1 MPKTRTTNI
10 SLRSSGQDGKKEK
23 NMSNKFE
30 IKEFINTLPEEGL
43 VLICGRP
50 YSGKST
56 CIIETLNRV
65 CENDSAL
72 FFSVEM
78 SKVMLNREFNINR
91 NAIMDDSPNLSFDDF
106 KNKVQEHGTKYI
118 FLDYVQL
125 MDVQGVNSYTEALEY
140 LVGSLSQYA
149 KDNHKLIISTFQLRM
164 FEKKENIQLEDFLI
178 FDYRQA
184 INADAVYFIER
195 TSRIKKL
202 K

>member
-1 MPKTRTTNI
+1 M
-10 SLRSSGQDGKKEK
+10 D
-23 NMSNKFE
+23 NKFE
-30 IKEFINTLPEEGL
+30 IEDFITALPEEGL

-65 CENDSAL
+65 CENDSAI
-72 FFSVEM
+72 FFSIEM
-78 SKVMLNREFNINR
+78 NKTMLNRKFNINL
-91 NAIMDDSPNLSFDDF
+91 NAVVDDTLGLSFDDF
-106 KNKVQEHGTKYI
+106 KNKAQEYGTKYI

-125 MDVQGVNSYTEALEY
+125 VDVKGANSYTEALEY

-184 INADAVYFIER
+184 INADAIYFVER
-195 TSRIKKL
+195 TPKIKKL

>member
-1 MPKTRTTNI
+1 
-10 SLRSSGQDGKKEK
+10 LRSSGQDGKKEK

-91 NAIMDDSPNLSFDDF
+91 NAIIDDTPGLSFDDF

-125 MDVQGVNSYTEALEY
+125 MDVQGANSYTEALEF

-149 KDNHKLIISTFQLRM
+149 KDNHKIIISTFQLRM
-164 FEKKENIQLEDFLI
+164 FEKKESIKIEDFLI